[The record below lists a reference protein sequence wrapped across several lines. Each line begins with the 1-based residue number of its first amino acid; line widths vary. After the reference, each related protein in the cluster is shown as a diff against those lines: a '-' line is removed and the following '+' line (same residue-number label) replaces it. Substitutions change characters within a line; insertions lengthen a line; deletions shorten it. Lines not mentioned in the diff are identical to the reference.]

1 MSFVNKEK
9 ILNANPLKR
18 LLIGYE
24 KLKEN
29 FTEEAAYSYMSLYK
43 DQPLSFL
50 LENSELIFKE
60 PYYGYDFYKT
70 LMEGEN
76 VEYPLFHQYDI
87 EKGKVQNYLDQNKEK
102 MSIKQAEM
110 YEDLLSCLKDQEEK
124 FKNCKTVCG
133 YLQGEYPQLNADIP
147 ELCDDLYD
155 YNKCCTRGERDI
167 VSRKIK
173 DKMCNIPNS
182 AYNLYAPF
190 VNRATHDPSLIAR
203 SDMEEIKDASVFRGE
218 NYKSEFESYIESVFL
233 VSKLFDDAVYEE
245 SVREVPNVTIRSIF
259 TGYHKES
266 AREQINN
273 IVTEHVSQMETFY
286 ASPKASVNKIFNDVL
301 DDAIYEEEFREA
313 KEYCLGLQKI
323 AYDKLSDIILYEYL
337 DTTDLE
343 SPVSSYSFFSENTTV
358 EEAMQMIIEKVNE
371 INNELS
377 YISEEEENDFSD
389 DRYIEEKLEVRTNP
403 LTGKKYFR
411 QVPDENG
418 KIDVKKDVDLYVG
431 FSNYMNEKSK
441 DSKNFDIDKEFEKYE
456 KEFEEKNKEDNK
468 ASEKADKEVD
478 KEAEKYEPKK
488 VDAPKPKNLSNKIQF
503 KAQDAEVKQMKKMGE
518 KELKGQ
524 ERKNA
529 LKAVAQLPKNII
541 DNIKKQIHKVDEK
554 DDERRIKYM
563 TEPGFRKKAFRN
575 LKLAIMYGSAA
586 QIKLAFVPI
595 TALTRHFSKEKDR
608 RIRNELLNKLE
619 TEIKICDEKINDANS
634 EGDKNEKYQLM
645 RIKAKLERE
654 RLRVRTNSR
663 YI

>member
-102 MSIKQAEM
+102 MSIKQEEM

-133 YLQGEYPQLNADIP
+133 YLQGEYPQLNTDIP

-190 VNRATHDPSLIAR
+190 VNRATHDPYLIAR

-371 INNELS
+371 INEELS
-377 YISEEEENDFSD
+377 YISEEEDND
-389 DRYIEEKLEVRTNP
+389 L
-403 LTGKKYFR
+403 
-411 QVPDENG
+411 
-418 KIDVKKDVDLYVG
+418 
-431 FSNYMNEKSK
+431 
-441 DSKNFDIDKEFEKYE
+441 DKELEKYE
-456 KEFEEKNKEDNK
+456 KEFDEKNKDD
-468 ASEKADKEVD
+468 DKNID
-478 KEAEKYEPKK
+478 KSDVEKYEPKK

>member
-343 SPVSSYSFFSENTTV
+343 SPISSYSFFSENTTV

-371 INNELS
+371 INEELS
-377 YISEEEENDFSD
+377 YISEEEDND
-389 DRYIEEKLEVRTNP
+389 L
-403 LTGKKYFR
+403 
-411 QVPDENG
+411 
-418 KIDVKKDVDLYVG
+418 
-431 FSNYMNEKSK
+431 
-441 DSKNFDIDKEFEKYE
+441 DKELEKYE
-456 KEFEEKNKEDNK
+456 KEFDEKNKDD
-468 ASEKADKEVD
+468 DKNMD
-478 KEAEKYEPKK
+478 KSNAEKYEPKK

>member
-87 EKGKVQNYLDQNKEK
+87 EKGKVQNYLDQNKGK
-102 MSIKQAEM
+102 MSIKQEEM

-371 INNELS
+371 INEELS
-377 YISEEEENDFSD
+377 YISEEEDND
-389 DRYIEEKLEVRTNP
+389 L
-403 LTGKKYFR
+403 
-411 QVPDENG
+411 
-418 KIDVKKDVDLYVG
+418 
-431 FSNYMNEKSK
+431 
-441 DSKNFDIDKEFEKYE
+441 DKELEKYE
-456 KEFEEKNKEDNK
+456 KEFDEKNKDD
-468 ASEKADKEVD
+468 DKNID
-478 KEAEKYEPKK
+478 KSDAEKYEPKK

>member
-155 YNKCCTRGERDI
+155 YNKCCTRGEREI

-343 SPVSSYSFFSENTTV
+343 SPISSYSFFSENTTV

-371 INNELS
+371 INEELS
-377 YISEEEENDFSD
+377 YISEEEDND
-389 DRYIEEKLEVRTNP
+389 L
-403 LTGKKYFR
+403 
-411 QVPDENG
+411 
-418 KIDVKKDVDLYVG
+418 
-431 FSNYMNEKSK
+431 
-441 DSKNFDIDKEFEKYE
+441 DKELEKYE
-456 KEFEEKNKEDNK
+456 KEFDEKNKDD
-468 ASEKADKEVD
+468 DKNID
-478 KEAEKYEPKK
+478 KSDAEKYEPKK

>member
-70 LMEGEN
+70 LVEGEN

-273 IVTEHVSQMETFY
+273 IVTEHVSEMETFY

-313 KEYCLGLQKI
+313 KEYYLGLQKI

-343 SPVSSYSFFSENTTV
+343 SPVSSYSFFSENTTI

-371 INNELS
+371 INEELS
-377 YISEEEENDFSD
+377 YISEEEDND
-389 DRYIEEKLEVRTNP
+389 L
-403 LTGKKYFR
+403 
-411 QVPDENG
+411 
-418 KIDVKKDVDLYVG
+418 
-431 FSNYMNEKSK
+431 
-441 DSKNFDIDKEFEKYE
+441 DKELEKYE
-456 KEFEEKNKEDNK
+456 KEFDEKNKDD
-468 ASEKADKEVD
+468 DKNMD
-478 KEAEKYEPKK
+478 KSDAEKYEPKK

>member
-1 MSFVNKEK
+1 MSFVNREK

-29 FTEEAAYSYMSLYK
+29 FTKEAAYSYMSLYK

-87 EKGKVQNYLDQNKEK
+87 EKGKVQNYLDQNKGK
-102 MSIKQAEM
+102 MSVKQEGM

-133 YLQGEYPQLNADIP
+133 YLQGEYPQLNTDIP

-182 AYNLYAPF
+182 VYNLYAPF

-371 INNELS
+371 INEELS
-377 YISEEEENDFSD
+377 YISEEEDND
-389 DRYIEEKLEVRTNP
+389 L
-403 LTGKKYFR
+403 
-411 QVPDENG
+411 
-418 KIDVKKDVDLYVG
+418 
-431 FSNYMNEKSK
+431 
-441 DSKNFDIDKEFEKYE
+441 DKELEKYE
-456 KEFEEKNKEDNK
+456 KEFDEKNKDD
-468 ASEKADKEVD
+468 DKNID
-478 KEAEKYEPKK
+478 KSDAEKYEPKK

>member
-87 EKGKVQNYLDQNKEK
+87 EKGKVQNYLDQNKGK
-102 MSIKQAEM
+102 MSIKQEEM

-133 YLQGEYPQLNADIP
+133 YLQGEYPQLNTDIP

-155 YNKCCTRGERDI
+155 YNKCCTRGERDA

-273 IVTEHVSQMETFY
+273 IVTEHVSEMETFY

-343 SPVSSYSFFSENTTV
+343 SPVSSYSFFSENTTI

-371 INNELS
+371 INEEFS
-377 YISEEEENDFSD
+377 YISEEEDND
-389 DRYIEEKLEVRTNP
+389 L
-403 LTGKKYFR
+403 
-411 QVPDENG
+411 
-418 KIDVKKDVDLYVG
+418 
-431 FSNYMNEKSK
+431 
-441 DSKNFDIDKEFEKYE
+441 DKELEKYE
-456 KEFEEKNKEDNK
+456 KEFDEKNKDD
-468 ASEKADKEVD
+468 DKNMD
-478 KEAEKYEPKK
+478 KSDAEKYEPKK

>member
-29 FTEEAAYSYMSLYK
+29 FTKEAAYSYMSLYK

-173 DKMCNIPNS
+173 DKICNIPNS

-301 DDAIYEEEFREA
+301 DDAIYEEEFREV

-371 INNELS
+371 INEELS
-377 YISEEEENDFSD
+377 YISEEEDND
-389 DRYIEEKLEVRTNP
+389 L
-403 LTGKKYFR
+403 
-411 QVPDENG
+411 
-418 KIDVKKDVDLYVG
+418 
-431 FSNYMNEKSK
+431 
-441 DSKNFDIDKEFEKYE
+441 DKELEKYE
-456 KEFEEKNKEDNK
+456 KEFDEKNKDD
-468 ASEKADKEVD
+468 DKNMD
-478 KEAEKYEPKK
+478 KSDAEKYEPKK

>member
-87 EKGKVQNYLDQNKEK
+87 EKGKVQNYLDQNKGK
-102 MSIKQAEM
+102 MSVKQEGM

-133 YLQGEYPQLNADIP
+133 YLQGEYPQLNTDIP

-155 YNKCCTRGERDI
+155 YNKCCTRGERDV

-273 IVTEHVSQMETFY
+273 IVTEHVSEMETFY

-343 SPVSSYSFFSENTTV
+343 SPVSSYSFFSENTTI

-371 INNELS
+371 INEELS
-377 YISEEEENDFSD
+377 YISEEED
-389 DRYIEEKLEVRTNP
+389 
-403 LTGKKYFR
+403 
-411 QVPDENG
+411 
-418 KIDVKKDVDLYVG
+418 
-431 FSNYMNEKSK
+431 NEL
-441 DSKNFDIDKEFEKYE
+441 DKELEKYE
-456 KEFEEKNKEDNK
+456 KEFDEKNKDD
-468 ASEKADKEVD
+468 DKNID
-478 KEAEKYEPKK
+478 KSDAEKYEPKK

>member
-87 EKGKVQNYLDQNKEK
+87 EKGKVQNYLDQNKGK
-102 MSIKQAEM
+102 MSIKQEGM

-155 YNKCCTRGERDI
+155 YNKCCTRGERDV

-273 IVTEHVSQMETFY
+273 IVTEHVSEMETFY

-371 INNELS
+371 INEELS
-377 YISEEEENDFSD
+377 YISEEEDND
-389 DRYIEEKLEVRTNP
+389 L
-403 LTGKKYFR
+403 
-411 QVPDENG
+411 
-418 KIDVKKDVDLYVG
+418 
-431 FSNYMNEKSK
+431 
-441 DSKNFDIDKEFEKYE
+441 DKELEKYE
-456 KEFEEKNKEDNK
+456 KEFDEKNKDD
-468 ASEKADKEVD
+468 DKNID
-478 KEAEKYEPKK
+478 KSDAEKYEPKK

>member
-102 MSIKQAEM
+102 MSIKQEEM

-167 VSRKIK
+167 VNRKIK

-371 INNELS
+371 INEELS
-377 YISEEEENDFSD
+377 YISEEEDND
-389 DRYIEEKLEVRTNP
+389 L
-403 LTGKKYFR
+403 
-411 QVPDENG
+411 
-418 KIDVKKDVDLYVG
+418 
-431 FSNYMNEKSK
+431 
-441 DSKNFDIDKEFEKYE
+441 DKELEKYE
-456 KEFEEKNKEDNK
+456 KEFDEKNKDD
-468 ASEKADKEVD
+468 DKNID
-478 KEAEKYEPKK
+478 KSDAEKYEPKK

>member
-87 EKGKVQNYLDQNKEK
+87 EKGKVQNYLDQNKGK
-102 MSIKQAEM
+102 MSIKQEEM

-124 FKNCKTVCG
+124 FKNCKTVCD

-371 INNELS
+371 INEELS
-377 YISEEEENDFSD
+377 YISEEEDND
-389 DRYIEEKLEVRTNP
+389 L
-403 LTGKKYFR
+403 
-411 QVPDENG
+411 
-418 KIDVKKDVDLYVG
+418 
-431 FSNYMNEKSK
+431 
-441 DSKNFDIDKEFEKYE
+441 DKELEKYE
-456 KEFEEKNKEDNK
+456 KEFDEKNKDD
-468 ASEKADKEVD
+468 DKNID
-478 KEAEKYEPKK
+478 KSDAEKYEPKK

>member
-102 MSIKQAEM
+102 MSIKQEGM

-155 YNKCCTRGERDI
+155 YNKCCTRGERDV

-371 INNELS
+371 INEELS
-377 YISEEEENDFSD
+377 YISEEEDND
-389 DRYIEEKLEVRTNP
+389 L
-403 LTGKKYFR
+403 
-411 QVPDENG
+411 
-418 KIDVKKDVDLYVG
+418 
-431 FSNYMNEKSK
+431 
-441 DSKNFDIDKEFEKYE
+441 DKELEKYE
-456 KEFEEKNKEDNK
+456 KEFDEKNKDD
-468 ASEKADKEVD
+468 DKNID
-478 KEAEKYEPKK
+478 KSDAEKYEPKK

>member
-87 EKGKVQNYLDQNKEK
+87 EKGKVQNYLDQNKGK
-102 MSIKQAEM
+102 MSIKQKEM

-371 INNELS
+371 INEELS
-377 YISEEEENDFSD
+377 YISEEEDND
-389 DRYIEEKLEVRTNP
+389 L
-403 LTGKKYFR
+403 
-411 QVPDENG
+411 
-418 KIDVKKDVDLYVG
+418 
-431 FSNYMNEKSK
+431 
-441 DSKNFDIDKEFEKYE
+441 DKELEKYE
-456 KEFEEKNKEDNK
+456 KEFDEKNKDD
-468 ASEKADKEVD
+468 DKNID
-478 KEAEKYEPKK
+478 KSDAEKYEPKK

>member
-87 EKGKVQNYLDQNKEK
+87 EKGKVQNYLDQNKGK
-102 MSIKQAEM
+102 MSVKQEGM

-155 YNKCCTRGERDI
+155 YNKCCTRGERDA

-273 IVTEHVSQMETFY
+273 IVTEHVSEMETFY

-343 SPVSSYSFFSENTTV
+343 SPVSSYSFFSENTTI

-371 INNELS
+371 INEELS
-377 YISEEEENDFSD
+377 YISEEEDND
-389 DRYIEEKLEVRTNP
+389 L
-403 LTGKKYFR
+403 
-411 QVPDENG
+411 
-418 KIDVKKDVDLYVG
+418 
-431 FSNYMNEKSK
+431 
-441 DSKNFDIDKEFEKYE
+441 DKELEKYE
-456 KEFEEKNKEDNK
+456 KEFDEKNKDD
-468 ASEKADKEVD
+468 DKNID
-478 KEAEKYEPKK
+478 KSDAEKYEPKK

>member
-273 IVTEHVSQMETFY
+273 IVTEHVSEMETFY

-343 SPVSSYSFFSENTTV
+343 SPVSSYSFFSENTTI

-371 INNELS
+371 INEEIS
-377 YISEEEENDFSD
+377 YISEEEDND
-389 DRYIEEKLEVRTNP
+389 L
-403 LTGKKYFR
+403 
-411 QVPDENG
+411 
-418 KIDVKKDVDLYVG
+418 
-431 FSNYMNEKSK
+431 
-441 DSKNFDIDKEFEKYE
+441 DKELEKYE
-456 KEFEEKNKEDNK
+456 KEFDEKNKDD
-468 ASEKADKEVD
+468 DKNID
-478 KEAEKYEPKK
+478 KSDAEKYEPKK